1 MVGSLIGREILL
13 KMLVHRLLTAIVVL
27 LLVSVSIYLAT
38 QVLPGDAAQAILGRE
53 ATPERLAALRE
64 RLHLHGDPVAQYFFW
79 LASVIRLDFGV
90 SLATGAPVAELL
102 APKIGNS
109 LVLMAIATFVGVP
122 FSLLVGIVT
131 ACRRDG
137 QLDSVVTVFSLVIT
151 ALPEFVV
158 GMLLVIVFAT
168 TVWTVLP
175 ASSTASPVLAYPVQ
189 LILPSLTLVIA
200 IAPYIMRMT
209 QATMIEV
216 LESDYVQ
223 HARLSGVRESTVVLR
238 HALINIVGT
247 VSQVIALQMAYLA
260 GGVVVVEYVFGFPG
274 IGTALVDAVSN
285 RDLPVIQAICLFI
298 TTFYIVINLL
308 ADAVTAIANPRV
320 RYANR

>member
-1 MVGSLIGREILL
+1 
-13 KMLVHRLLTAIVVL
+13 MLVHRLLTAIVVL